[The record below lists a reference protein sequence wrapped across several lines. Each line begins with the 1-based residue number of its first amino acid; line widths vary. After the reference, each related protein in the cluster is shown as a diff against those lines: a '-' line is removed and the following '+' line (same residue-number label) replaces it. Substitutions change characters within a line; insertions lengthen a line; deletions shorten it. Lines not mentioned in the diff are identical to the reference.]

1 MAKHK
6 FTVPVQLSY
15 YRIACLL
22 CSAWEGGSNYWVES
36 KGAPYKVI
44 LPHPRRENSERLT
57 LSLPVKVRVKESEDE
72 GFKAGPWLTLNAAA
86 IQRGLNVLG
95 EGKEDGAAKTL
106 ADILAEDDDANTGD
120 CFLQFCLFGKLVYG

>member
-22 CSAWEGGSNYWVES
+22 CSAWEGGSSYWAES
-36 KGAPYKVI
+36 KGSPYKL
-44 LPHPRRENSERLT
+44 LPEKKRRDFNSLT
-57 LSLPVKVRVKESEDE
+57 LALPVKVRVKESDED
-72 GFKAGPWLTLNAAA
+72 FTVPGPWLTLDAAA

-106 ADILAEDDDANTGD
+106 ADILTEDDDANTGD

>member
-6 FTVPVQLSY
+6 FTVSVQLSY

-22 CSAWEGGSNYWVES
+22 CSAWEGGSNYWAES
-36 KGAPYKVI
+36 KGTPYKEV
-44 LPHPRRENSERLT
+44 PNGMEEEWLT
-57 LSLPVKVRVKESEDE
+57 LSLPVKVRVNGEE
-72 GFKAGPWLTLNAAA
+72 GAVGPWFTLDAAA

-106 ADILAEDDDANTGD
+106 AVILDNNDDANTGD